1 MTITLGSLRITL
13 FKFERLA
20 RFIPQIDQT
29 QRTQQA
35 QQIIT
40 SDYFQTIKQQAQ
52 AYKAGKV

>member
-1 MTITLGSLRITL
+1 MTLTIGSIRITL
-13 FKFERLA
+13 FKIERLA
-20 RFIPQIDQT
+20 RFVPQIDQS

-52 AYKAGKV
+52 AYKARKV

>member
-1 MTITLGSLRITL
+1 MTITLGSLRIT
-13 FKFERLA
+13 

-40 SDYFQTIKQQAQ
+40 SDYFQTIKKQA
-52 AYKAGKV
+52 ALIRAERL